1 MFDQTATYHKSAL
14 GAEAIATRSGALS
27 PKLRSM
33 LILIDGKRGFE
44 ELAKLGAMF
53 GDPEQLM
60 VQLAEQNLIEPVA
73 GTAAAPH
80 RGATVPDTG
89 PDSTTTTI
97 TRVSLREAQRFAV
110 RQLTDMLGP
119 AGEDLCM
126 RIEATRTPQEFLVAI
141 RKAEAMLRQFGSAE
155 RAERFATQMESHKPG

>member
-53 GDPEQLM
+53 GDPAQLM
-60 VQLAEQNLIEPVA
+60 AQLAEQNFIEPVA
-73 GTAAAPH
+73 SSAAAPH
-80 RGATVPDTG
+80 RGAVVPDTG
-89 PDSTTTTI
+89 PDSTTTTV
-97 TRVSLREAQRFAV
+97 TRVTLQEAQRFAV
-110 RQLTDMLGP
+110 RLLTDMLGP
-119 AGEDLCM
+119 AAEDLCM
-126 RIEATRTPQEFLVAI
+126 RIEATRTPQEFLAAV
-141 RKAEAMLRQFGSAE
+141 RKAESMMRQFGNPE
-155 RAERFATQMESHKPG
+155 RAERFAAQMESHKPG